1 MSDDA
6 LQTLLILATW
16 GSAFI
21 FRDAPCHDELPKRCE
36 NKHGLGGFMSQ
47 VIKIFTVL
55 SLAFST
61 AAVQASEKEWTIM
74 VFLNADNNL
83 ESFGFM
89 DMQEMEKVG
98 STKDVN
104 VVVQFDPISPRGS
117 QRVLVEKSTK
127 PYSKTNEY
135 HSTVLE
141 EMPEQDMGDYKT
153 FVDFV
158 VWGMRSF
165 PAKKYAV
172 VFWNHGSGW
181 SKDAP
186 LSAKSISY
194 DDTSMTH
201 MTTGQ
206 IAQSMAEIQ
215 ALTARRVDVVA
226 FDACLMAMFE
236 IADSVSEYSDFFVAS
251 EANIPG
257 KGFAYDDLLE
267 DFNSRADKSARQL
280 SLDMVGTY
288 KEEYSSAF
296 GGVTIGAMELSKL
309 EGVKTAMGEWVGQ
322 MQQSREISRDEL
334 LNIARDTVAFQD
346 PDYRDLGDYLSRV
359 EAALFSKD
367 EYSVSMIKSTQD
379 LQAAV
384 KAMVISNWASG
395 KFAKSTGLS
404 IHLPYRTRGYSP
416 WSALHI
422 PANKERRDSYM
433 NLEWGSTTAW
443 PEHLDQLF
451 PIQ

>member
-1 MSDDA
+1 
-6 LQTLLILATW
+6 
-16 GSAFI
+16 
-21 FRDAPCHDELPKRCE
+21 
-36 NKHGLGGFMSQ
+36 MSQ
-47 VIKIFTVL
+47 VIKNFTFL
-55 SLAFST
+55 SLAFLTS
-61 AAVQASEKEWTIM
+61 AVQASEKEWTIM

-83 ESFGFM
+83 ESFGYM
-89 DMQEMEKVG
+89 DVQEMEKIG

-117 QRVLVEKSTK
+117 QRFLVEKSTK
-127 PYSKTNEY
+127 PYSKSNEF
-135 HSTVLE
+135 HSTILE
-141 EMPEQDMGDYKT
+141 DMPEQDMGDYKT

-158 VWGMRSF
+158 VWGMRQF

-181 SKDAP
+181 SKEAP

-194 DDTSMTH
+194 DDTSHTH

-206 IAQSMAEIQ
+206 IAQSMAEIT

-267 DFNSRADKSARQL
+267 EFNKRVDKSSRQL
-280 SLDMVGTY
+280 SLDMVSAY
-288 KEEYSSAF
+288 KKEYSSYF
-296 GGVTIGAMELSKL
+296 GGVTISAMQLDQL
-309 EGVKTAMGEWVGQ
+309 DGVKSSLGGWVAQ
-322 MQQSREISRDEL
+322 MRDSKDISRDEML
-334 LNIARDTVAFQD
+334 DIARDTIAYQD
-346 PDYRDLGDYLSRV
+346 PDYRDLGDYISRV
-359 EAALFSKD
+359 EAKLFSKSD
-367 EYSVSMIKSTQD
+367 VPLPLIESTQD
-379 LQAAV
+379 LQGAI
-384 KAMVISNWASG
+384 KSMVISSWASG

-422 PANKERRDSYM
+422 PSNKLRRDAYM
-433 NLEWGSTTAW
+433 DLEWGSTTAW

>member
-1 MSDDA
+1 
-6 LQTLLILATW
+6 
-16 GSAFI
+16 
-21 FRDAPCHDELPKRCE
+21 
-36 NKHGLGGFMSQ
+36 MSQ
-47 VIKIFTVL
+47 VIKIFTVV
-55 SLAFST
+55 SLAFFT
-61 AAVQASEKEWTIM
+61 TAVQASEKEWTVM

-83 ESFGFM
+83 ESFGYM

-117 QRVLVEKSTK
+117 QRVLIEKSTK
-127 PYSKTNEY
+127 PYTKTNEY
-135 HSTVLE
+135 HSPVLE
-141 EMPEQDMGDYKT
+141 DMPEQDMGSYKT

-206 IAQSMAEIQ
+206 IAQSMSEIQ

-267 DFNSRADKSARQL
+267 SFNAREDKSARQL
-280 SLDMVGTY
+280 TLDMVDSY
-288 KEEYSSAF
+288 KREYSSYF
-296 GGVTIGAMELSKL
+296 GGVTISAMELEKL
-309 EGVKTAMGEWVGQ
+309 EGVKSAMGEWVGQ
-322 MQQSREISRDEL
+322 MQQSRDISRDEL
-334 LNIARDTVAFQD
+334 LDIARDTVAYQD
-346 PDYRDLGDYLSRV
+346 PDYRDLGDYLGHL
-359 EAALFSKD
+359 EAKLFAKD
-367 EYSVSMIKSTQD
+367 EYSVSLVKSTQD
-379 LQAAV
+379 LQAAI
-384 KAMVISNWASG
+384 KSMVVSNWASG
-395 KFAKSTGLS
+395 RFSKSTGLS

-422 PANKERRDSYM
+422 PANKARRDSYM